1 MFNYFKKNKTRVDI
15 ESVLIPNFG
24 WNKIQE
30 DLSVIK
36 WVNPEEDTIISLNF
50 FNMAPDLPTV
60 KNLNEIKNF
69 YRNSI
74 SAAGGGIIEVDL
86 LSIHDIPSV
95 KTIFKIPQKENGMI
109 YIASITI
116 PFEDCSFVAKI
127 QSNEIG
133 MAGIRESIILERL
146 LKNGEVSI
154 EKENIENWF
163 ADPYR
168 SDFKEGTPMNLSE
181 HEKYDPEFPKH
192 SLTIARALIDTM
204 MKETSFNP
212 EIKTLLPFNK

>member
-1 MFNYFKKNKTRVDI
+1 MLNYFKKNKTRVDI
-15 ESVLIPNFG
+15 ESVSIPNFG
-24 WNKIQE
+24 WNKINE
-30 DLSVIK
+30 DRSVIK

-60 KNLNEIKNF
+60 KSLNDIKKF

-74 SAAGGGIIEVDL
+74 SAAGGGIIEIDIF
-86 LSIHDIPSV
+86 SIHDIPSV

-116 PFEDCSFVAKI
+116 PFEDCSFVVKI

-146 LKNGEVSI
+146 LKNGEVSMG
-154 EKENIENWF
+154 EENIENWF
-163 ADPYR
+163 TDPY
-168 SDFKEGTPMNLSE
+168 SPSFKEGTPMNLSE

-192 SLTIARALIDTM
+192 SLTIARTLIDKM
-204 MKETSFNP
+204 VKETSFNP
-212 EIKTLLPFNK
+212 EIKTLIPFNK